1 MDKVT
6 AKYRAAELMN
16 VAPLEVLKGSNGQFT
31 IQILSER
38 GKTKYLNITPQ
49 EFKNIEKI
57 LLNHTFEVKLC

>member
-1 MDKVT
+1 MDKLT
-6 AKYRAAELMN
+6 AKYREAELMI
-16 VAPLEVLKGSNGQFT
+16 VAPLEVLKGSNGQFALQLT
-31 IQILSER
+31 SER